1 MPKPSYRSI
10 TISKELYEEIRQMA
24 KERHHTPHEMIQI
37 WVEQEREL
45 ANDVKAVAT

>member
-1 MPKPSYRSI
+1 MPKPRYRSI
-10 TISKELYEEIRQMA
+10 TVYKELYKEICKMA